1 MGELLGLCRY
11 LNYMAKSSNIRPFIQ
26 KWEGG
31 LSKNPA
37 DTAAR
42 NPAPWTYNNQNGY
55 HTNKGVTYTTF
66 LSLSP
71 KLGYETSAEN
81 FFTMPAPI
89 WDGIF
94 KNGYWDPWEL
104 DRMRS
109 QIIADLIADFAYM
122 SGTSGSFNSIKK
134 YLAGKG
140 IQVSTR
146 GQAVDAL
153 NTLSLGKEQQ
163 IFTELVAHRE
173 AYFKSLN
180 QPTFLNG
187 WLNRL
192 NNLKEFGLQTLLK
205 KKSL

>member
-1 MGELLGLCRY
+1 
-11 LNYMAKSSNIRPFIQ
+11 MANSSNIRPFIQ

-31 LSKNPA
+31 LSRNPA
-37 DTAAR
+37 DTASR
-42 NPAPWTYNNQNGY
+42 NPAPWPYNGQTGY
-55 HTNKGVTYTTF
+55 HTNKGVTYSTF
-66 LSLSP
+66 ASLAP
-71 KLGYETSAEN
+71 QLGYTITPEN
-81 FFTMPAPI
+81 FFTMPALI

-94 KNGYWDPWEL
+94 KIGYWNPWEL

-109 QIIADLIADFAYM
+109 QIIADFIADFAYM
-122 SGTSGSFNSIKK
+122 SGTQGSFNSIKK

-140 IQVSTR
+140 ISVSTR

-153 NTLSLGKEQQ
+153 NKLSLGNEQQ

-173 AYFKSLN
+173 AFFKSLN
-180 QPTFLNG
+180 QPTFING

-192 NNLKEFGLQTLLK
+192 NNLKDFGLKTLLK